1 MKYDNWINAKYKEL
15 ETVSLNI
22 KKNDPGHRRHSKMF
36 VLAAIAVHAFV
47 LHAGTVVQDDNASQS
62 KSGKFDPRSLN
73 C

>member
-1 MKYDNWINAKYKEL
+1 
-15 ETVSLNI
+15 
-22 KKNDPGHRRHSKMF
+22 MF